1 MTGIEIYLKA
11 MASLGY
17 ADQPSFKKRAVVCL
31 NQIYEELFC
40 LVGEGEFE
48 PIKTL
53 SDKVCLPEGTARTA
67 LVYGLAERLSLGSSD
82 GELQQYFARQYDI
95 ARARLTK
102 ADRVTDVLP
111 RA

>member
-11 MASLGY
+11 IASLGY
-17 ADQPSFKKRAVVCL
+17 GDEPTFKNRAAVCL
-31 NQIYEELFC
+31 NQILEDLFR

-53 SDKVCLPEGTARTA
+53 SEQICLPEGVSRTA
-67 LVYGLAERLSLGSSD
+67 LVYGLAERLALGTGD

-102 ADRVTDVLP
+102 ASSVTDVLP